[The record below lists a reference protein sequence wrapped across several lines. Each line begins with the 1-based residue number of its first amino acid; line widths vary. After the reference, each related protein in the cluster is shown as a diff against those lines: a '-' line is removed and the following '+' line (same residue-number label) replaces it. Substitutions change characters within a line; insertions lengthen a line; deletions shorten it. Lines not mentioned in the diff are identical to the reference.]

1 MHDRIIR
8 VTTGSGVVEG
18 FTRDGVHRWRS
29 IPYAEPPVGPLRF
42 RAPQP
47 VRPWPGVRHCHSY
60 AACAPQQRMYT
71 AIGVGRY
78 QPSSEDC
85 LTLNVVAPEEP
96 TGDALPVMVFIHGGA
111 LILGSSATPI
121 YDGASLA
128 RGGCV
133 FVSLNYR
140 LGALGCLDLS
150 SLGTPE
156 NPIESN
162 LYLRDIVLALEWVR
176 DNIAAFGGDPD
187 NVTVFGESAG
197 AGAVVSLLA
206 VPAAKGL
213 FHQAISESP
222 PAGMTRS
229 REVAAHIAAKFAALI
244 GTRPADAAHALMAAT
259 PAELV
264 DAVDALAGVAT
275 LNTHGVFALGPSHGD
290 DVLPQHPREAMRAGT
305 AHPVPLI
312 IGTNAHEG
320 RLFTRILPLLPTT
333 ENRIE
338 ALLAGSGAATR
349 DRIIEAYPDYP
360 APKACV
366 RIGGDF
372 TFASAV
378 WEVVEA
384 RGAGVPTF
392 VYRYDYAPRPL
403 HWSGLGATHAT
414 ELFAVFDVF
423 ETRVGAAL
431 TLAGDRKSA
440 RRVSRDVQT
449 RWREFAQT
457 GVPGADWPRYS
468 ADERAV
474 LVFDRR
480 SRVEIDPHSARR
492 SAWASFTD

>member
-1 MHDRIIR
+1 
-8 VTTGSGVVEG
+8 
-18 FTRDGVHRWRS
+18 
-29 IPYAEPPVGPLRF
+29 
-42 RAPQP
+42 
-47 VRPWPGVRHCHSY
+47 
-60 AACAPQQRMYT
+60 
-71 AIGVGRY
+71 
-78 QPSSEDC
+78 
-85 LTLNVVAPEEP
+85 
-96 TGDALPVMVFIHGGA
+96 
-111 LILGSSATPI
+111 
-121 YDGASLA
+121 
-128 RGGCV
+128 
-133 FVSLNYR
+133 
-140 LGALGCLDLS
+140 
-150 SLGTPE
+150 
-156 NPIESN
+156 
-162 LYLRDIVLALEWVR
+162 
-176 DNIAAFGGDPD
+176 
-187 NVTVFGESAG
+187 
-197 AGAVVSLLA
+197 
-206 VPAAKGL
+206 
-213 FHQAISESP
+213 
-222 PAGMTRS
+222 
-229 REVAAHIAAKFAALI
+229 
-244 GTRPADAAHALMAAT
+244 MAAT

-275 LNTHGVFALGPSHGD
+275 LNTHGVFALGPSYGD

>member
-8 VTTGSGVVEG
+8 TTTGSGVVEG
-18 FTRDGVHRWRS
+18 FIRDGVNRWRS
-29 IPYAEPPVGPLRF
+29 IPYAQPPVGPLRF

-47 VRPWPGVRHCHSY
+47 VRPWPGVRHCHSF

-71 AIGVGRY
+71 AIGLGRY

-85 LTLNVVAPEEP
+85 LTLNVVAPEDA

-111 LILGSSATPI
+111 FILGSSATPI

-150 SLGTPE
+150 SLGTPDI
-156 NPIESN
+156 PIESN

-213 FHQAISESP
+213 FRQAISESP

-244 GTRPADAAHALMAAT
+244 GSRPADAAHALMEAT
-259 PAELV
+259 PAQLV
-264 DAVDALAGVAT
+264 EAVDALAAVPT
-275 LNTHGVFALGPSHGD
+275 LNTHGVFALGPSFGD
-290 DVLPQHPREAMRAGT
+290 DILPEHPREAMRAGT
-305 AHPVPLI
+305 ANPVPLI

-360 APKACV
+360 HPKACV

-378 WEVVEA
+378 WEIVEA
-384 RGAGVPTF
+384 RAAHAPTF

-449 RWREFAQT
+449 RWREFART

-474 LVFDRR
+474 RVFDRR

>member
-1 MHDRIIR
+1 
-8 VTTGSGVVEG
+8 
-18 FTRDGVHRWRS
+18 
-29 IPYAEPPVGPLRF
+29 
-42 RAPQP
+42 
-47 VRPWPGVRHCHSY
+47 
-60 AACAPQQRMYT
+60 
-71 AIGVGRY
+71 
-78 QPSSEDC
+78 
-85 LTLNVVAPEEP
+85 
-96 TGDALPVMVFIHGGA
+96 
-111 LILGSSATPI
+111 
-121 YDGASLA
+121 
-128 RGGCV
+128 
-133 FVSLNYR
+133 
-140 LGALGCLDLS
+140 
-150 SLGTPE
+150 
-156 NPIESN
+156 
-162 LYLRDIVLALEWVR
+162 
-176 DNIAAFGGDPD
+176 
-187 NVTVFGESAG
+187 
-197 AGAVVSLLA
+197 
-206 VPAAKGL
+206 
-213 FHQAISESP
+213 
-222 PAGMTRS
+222 MTRS

-244 GTRPADAAHALMAAT
+244 GSRPADAAHALMEAT
-259 PAELV
+259 PAQLV
-264 DAVDALAGVAT
+264 EAVDALAAVPT
-275 LNTHGVFALGPSHGD
+275 LNTHGVFALGPSFGD
-290 DVLPQHPREAMRAGT
+290 DILPEHPREAMRAGT
-305 AHPVPLI
+305 ANPVPLI

-360 APKACV
+360 HPKACV

-378 WEVVEA
+378 WEIVEA
-384 RGAGVPTF
+384 RAAHAPTF

-449 RWREFAQT
+449 RWREFART

-474 LVFDRR
+474 RVFDRR